1 MSASMTGPGPTSEE
15 LRDALAEAASWVS
28 GYLETVSERPVLAQ
42 VEPGEIAARLPRIA
56 PDGGEPLE
64 SIMADIDAL
73 ILPGITHW
81 NHPAFFAYFGIT
93 GSGPGIVGELIAS
106 ALNVNAMLWRTS
118 PAATELEQRTLAWV
132 LDLLGLPAGWF
143 GEITDTAST
152 STMYGLACAREAA
165 GLDIRTRGMA
175 GRADLPPLRVYASA
189 EAHSSVDK
197 ACITLGIGLDGL
209 TKIATDDNLR
219 MRSDLL
225 AEAVEADLAA
235 GVRPLAVV
243 ATVGTTSTTSIDP
256 VPEIADICARHGLW
270 LHVDAAYGGAAGL
283 VEATRPLLAG
293 CERAD
298 SLVFNPHK
306 WLFTPVDC
314 SLLYTSRPDVLRE
327 VFALIPFYLTTDESD
342 VLNLMDYGLALG
354 RRFRA
359 LKLWMVIRAY
369 GRDGLAELV
378 SGHIALAQRLA
389 EAVAAEPGWELMA
402 PVPLST
408 VCFRS
413 HPDGVDDE
421 QELERLNAA
430 LVDRIN
436 HSGTA
441 LGVSHQ
447 GQRQVRDSH
456 RHRKCRQPLG
466 ARRAHVGCAAREL
479 MQRRLLDGR
488 VGQLIGA
495 EHDRDPC
502 RGIGRDAGGLCDRH
516 RLAQAQLLGYGLRL
530 GLVAG
535 QVHDLGLRD
544 AARVAG
550 GANRPSGRAQN
561 GRVRGG
567 RAASAEPVQ
576 HVDGDR
582 VPRHRAVLGVAA
594 APAPAAAAVGVGIG
608 RCRDR

>member
-1 MSASMTGPGPTSEE
+1 MTGPGPTSEE

-42 VEPGEIAARLPRIA
+42 VEPGEIAARLPLVA

-165 GLDIRTRGMA
+165 GLDIRARGMA

-189 EAHSSVDK
+189 EAHSSVEK

-209 TKIATDDNLR
+209 TKIATDDDLR

-283 VEATRPLLAG
+283 VRGDAAVAGRLRARRLAG
-293 CERAD
+293 VQPSQVAVHPGR
-298 SLVFNPHK
+298 LQP
-306 WLFTPVDC
+306 
-314 SLLYTSRPDVLRE
+314 
-327 VFALIPFYLTTDESD
+327 ALH
-342 VLNLMDYGLALG
+342 LA
-354 RRFRA
+354 
-359 LKLWMVIRAY
+359 
-369 GRDGLAELV
+369 
-378 SGHIALAQRLA
+378 
-389 EAVAAEPGWELMA
+389 P
-402 PVPLST
+402 
-408 VCFRS
+408 
-413 HPDGVDDE
+413 
-421 QELERLNAA
+421 
-430 LVDRIN
+430 
-436 HSGTA
+436 
-441 LGVSHQ
+441 
-447 GQRQVRDSH
+447 
-456 RHRKCRQPLG
+456 
-466 ARRAHVGCAAREL
+466 
-479 MQRRLLDGR
+479 
-488 VGQLIGA
+488 
-495 EHDRDPC
+495 
-502 RGIGRDAGGLCDRH
+502 
-516 RLAQAQLLGYGLRL
+516 
-530 GLVAG
+530 
-535 QVHDLGLRD
+535 
-544 AARVAG
+544 
-550 GANRPSGRAQN
+550 
-561 GRVRGG
+561 G
-567 RAASAEPVQ
+567 RAAGGVRPDSVLPDDRRVRRAQP
-576 HVDGDR
+576 DGLR
-582 VPRHRAVLGVAA
+582 PGAG
-594 APAPAAAAVGVGIG
+594 
-608 RCRDR
+608 